1 MVDLLRGIA
10 PRLPRRIYA
19 HTSPGV
25 GTPLISAFYMTPHGE
40 HLRMF
45 LEERS
50 ALRGVDT
57 VGAVAL
63 TPEDLF
69 DLDRFYAAS
78 YPGNWFDPWMVETGC
93 YFGIRDSMRLVAVAG
108 VHVVSADRGAAA
120 LGNIATHPDHRG
132 RGFATAVTAA
142 LARHLIDDLGITRI
156 GLNVKA
162 DNIPAIACYAKL
174 GFRAD
179 ATYEESLLEAR

>member
-1 MVDLLRGIA
+1 M
-10 PRLPRRIYA
+10 
-19 HTSPGV
+19 S
-25 GTPLISAFYMTPHGE
+25 
-40 HLRMF
+40 
-45 LEERS
+45 LEESR
-50 ALRGVDT
+50 ALRGVAAAG
-57 VGAVAL
+57 VVVL
-63 TPEDLF
+63 TPGDLL
-69 DLDRFYAAS
+69 DLERFYAAS

-132 RGFATAVTAA
+132 KGLATAATAA
-142 LARHLIDDLGITRI
+142 LIRHLIDDLGITRI

-162 DNIPAIACYAKL
+162 ENLPAIACYAKL

-179 ATYEESLLEAR
+179 ATYEESLLEAS